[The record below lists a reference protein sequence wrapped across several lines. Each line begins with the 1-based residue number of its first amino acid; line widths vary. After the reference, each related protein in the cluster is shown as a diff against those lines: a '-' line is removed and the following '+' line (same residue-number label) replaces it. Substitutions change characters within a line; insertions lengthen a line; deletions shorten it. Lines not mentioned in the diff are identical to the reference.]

1 MARSTQK
8 KRAFT
13 IVELLVTITIIGL
26 LLGLLLPALS
36 GVKRQSRKRT
46 EANFLKQVHIAW
58 TLYAQNSND
67 AALPGYVDTD
77 VQAPRVMGVSR
88 GWGMRVE
95 FPDQS
100 LIPPAPNYAPG
111 DRNAAGPW
119 TWRLMKFLDF
129 TPAYFENYQDS
140 AVAAGLPEVDN
151 DSLISLNSGA
161 YPDSQRFQRAHAMAE
176 SPIFGYN
183 GYYVG
188 GVWKMHPG
196 ADGVLTPRYDYFDHC
211 WSNPP
216 AGSYSTRVSVPT
228 GVGQIRR
235 STEVITF
242 CAATR
247 IDALGY
253 HGKMLEERPGTHLVT
268 PPFMGTIAQ
277 WNVPA
282 QGSGGIAAAGGGD
295 VVEVL
300 SMGVLG
306 TNGASGTHAGVP
318 FPRFGGGTACL
329 FADGHVDQQQY
340 NKLADMRLWV
350 DSATTRDYQHDDNC
364 P

>member
-1 MARSTQK
+1 MAGSTQR

-26 LLGLLLPALS
+26 LVGLLLPALA

-46 EANFLKQVHIAW
+46 EANLLKQVHLAW
-58 TLYAQNSND
+58 TLYGQNSND
-67 AALPGYVDTD
+67 AALPGYLDTA
-77 VQAPRVMGVSR
+77 VQAPRVTGVSR
-88 GWGMRVE
+88 GWGLRAE

-100 LIPPAPNYAPG
+100 LVPPAPSYLPG
-111 DRNAAGPW
+111 DPNAAGPW
-119 TWRLMKFLDF
+119 SWRLIKYLDY
-129 TPAYFENYQDS
+129 TTAYFENYQDS
-140 AVAAGLPEVDN
+140 ALAAGLPYDDN
-151 DSLISLNSGA
+151 ESMISLNSGA
-161 YPDSQRFQRAHAMAE
+161 ANPDAIRFQRAHAMAE

-183 GYYVG
+183 GYYIG

-196 ADGVLTPRYDYFDHC
+196 EGGVATPRFDYFDHC
-211 WSNPP
+211 DTVNL
-216 AGSYSTRVSVPT
+216 TRVTVPT
-228 GVGQIRR
+228 SIGQIRR

-247 IDALGY
+247 IDTVGY
-253 HGKMLEERPGTHLVT
+253 HGNMLQERPGTHLVT
-268 PPFMGTIAQ
+268 PPFMGTVAQ
-277 WNVPA
+277 WNIPA
-282 QGSGGIAAAGGGD
+282 QGTGNTADAGGGD

-306 TNGASGTHAGVP
+306 NNGSGGTHAGVP

-340 NKLADMRLWV
+340 NALADMRRWV
-350 DSATTRDYQHDDNC
+350 DSATTRNYQHDAIC